1 MDEKKQNFLDELKK
15 SQEDTVPFNK
25 LIEMTISYMSDDCV
39 RVKIPMREKLM
50 GNYSRRMLM
59 GGMSSVL
66 LDAAASIMA
75 IIGLMNKADAEDA
88 WVYQKDP
95 MERIATVD
103 LRTDFLR
110 PGMGEW
116 FEAEAVLIRCGR
128 RLCVTRI
135 DMYNDQKKIISVG
148 AATHIFLEKL

>member
-1 MDEKKQNFLDELKK
+1 MNDKNRFLEELKA

-25 LIEMTISYMSDDCV
+25 LIEMKITHMTDESV
-39 RVKIPMREKLM
+39 RVRIPNAEKLM
-50 GNYSRRMLM
+50 GNYSRKMLM

-75 IIGLMNKADAEDA
+75 IIGFMQKAAPEEA
-88 WVYQKDP
+88 WTYTKDP

-110 PGMGEW
+110 PGLGEW
-116 FEAEAVLIRCGR
+116 FEAEAIIVRCGR
-128 RLCVTRI
+128 RLCVSRI
-135 DMYNDQKKIISVG
+135 EMMNDQKKLIAAG
-148 AATHIFLEKL
+148 MATHIFLEKMA

>member
-1 MDEKKQNFLDELKK
+1 MENKKNRFLEELKK
-15 SQEDTVPFNK
+15 SQEETVPFNT
-25 LIEMTISYMSDDCV
+25 LIEMSIPYMSDDCV
-39 RVKIPMREKLM
+39 RVRIPMCEKLM
-50 GNYSRRMLM
+50 GNYSRKMLM

-75 IIGLMNKADAEDA
+75 VIGFMHKADPQEA
-88 WVYQKDP
+88 WIYKKDP

-110 PGMGEW
+110 PGMGDW
-116 FEAEAVLIRCGR
+116 FEAEAVLVRCGR

-135 DMYNDQKKIISVG
+135 DMYNDQKKKISVG
-148 AATHIFLEKL
+148 TATHIFLEKL